1 MNKSYT
7 LSLSRWHKVAERLAK
22 NYSDLTNSAKNIL
35 TNTQVGGYLGAGQV
49 ARLQEEATLGQQNL
63 RRAFEI
69 QDTLVQI
76 RKALGEANARTGVA
90 VELAEYDALSRR
102 QKLLQTILAGQSTG
116 MVLLEDMPQLP
127 KQLVTEDRY
136 DRSKAAV
143 KVGLLDVAAQAAIT
157 QESEALLSRLY
168 TLADKISDLNRER
181 VTLEIPEE
189 VAKIVG
195 L

>member
-35 TNTQVGGYLGAGQV
+35 TNTQVSGYLGDGQV
-49 ARLQEEATLGQQNL
+49 ARLQQEGALGQQNL

-90 VELAEYDALSRR
+90 IELAEYDALSRR

-116 MVLLEDMPQLP
+116 MILLEDMPQLP

-136 DRSKAAV
+136 DRSKTSV
-143 KVGLLDVAAQAAIT
+143 RVGLLDVAAQATISR
-157 QESEALLSRLY
+157 ESEELLSRIY
-168 TLADKISDLNRER
+168 ALADKISDLNRER
-181 VTLEIPEE
+181 LTLDFPEQ

>member
-7 LSLSRWHKVAERLAK
+7 LSLSRWHKIAERLAK
-22 NYSDLTNSAKNIL
+22 NYSDLTNSARNIL
-35 TNTQVGGYLGAGQV
+35 TNTQVGGYLGEGQV
-49 ARLQEEATLGQQNL
+49 ARLKEEASLGQQNL
-63 RRAFEI
+63 RRAFDI
-69 QDTLVQI
+69 QDVLVQI

-102 QKLLQTILAGQSTG
+102 QKLLQIILAGQSTG

-136 DRSKAAV
+136 DRSKASV
-143 KVGLLDVAAQAAIT
+143 KVGLLDVAAQAQIT
-157 QESEALLSRLY
+157 QESEILLSRIY
-168 TLADKISDLNRER
+168 ALADKISDLNRDR
-181 VTLEIPEE
+181 LTLEFPED
-189 VAKIVG
+189 VGKIVG